1 MTASD
6 QRPIPPAA
14 GVLQLVGIILV
25 LTFFLDFLIRLIALP
40 VTTDEMQY
48 NLMNEFID
56 RGVMPLIGL
65 ALVYLGF
72 WLKRTSRTGAGNDV
86 AWKDPNFWTFVF
98 ASLLGLLFLIVIPF
112 HYAKTGAL
120 FTKGME
126 QFDQR
131 VAQDE
136 LRVQQG
142 LRQLEQEKQQWQAIS
157 KDAGQIDTLLQN
169 PQVPQQQKAALQ
181 QLKQDPVAREKAAQN
196 TLVQIEENLKQI
208 KTQQT
213 ELEKRK
219 AEQVDQA
226 KGERLMS
233 RTRAAMR
240 SVLLAVGFALIGWT
254 GLRDSR

>member
-1 MTASD
+1 MTATEH
-6 QRPIPPAA
+6 RPTPPAA

-25 LTFFLDFLIRLIALP
+25 LTFFLDFIIRLIALP

-48 NLMNEFID
+48 QLLNEFID

-65 ALVYLGF
+65 ALVYVGF
-72 WLKRTSRTGAGNDV
+72 WLKQTSATPKKSAS

-98 ASLLGLLFLIVIPF
+98 ASLLGLLFLVVVPF
-112 HYAKTGAL
+112 HYSMTGKL

-142 LRQLEQEKQQWQAIS
+142 VRGLEQEKQQWQAIA
-157 KDAGQIDTLLQN
+157 KDANQVDALLQN
-169 PQVPQQQKAALQ
+169 PQLPPEQKAQLQELKKNPAALEQ
-181 QLKQDPVAREKAAQN
+181 AAQN
-196 TLVQIEENLKQI
+196 TLVQIEENLKQV
-208 KTQQT
+208 KDQQG

-226 KGERLMS
+226 KGERLLS
-233 RTRAAMR
+233 RARSSMR
-240 SVLLAVGFALIGWT
+240 SLLLALGFAIIGWT

>member
-1 MTASD
+1 MTATD
-6 QRPIPPAA
+6 HRPTPPAA

-25 LTFFLDFLIRLIALP
+25 LTFFLDFIIRLVALP

-48 NLMNEFID
+48 QLLNEFID

-72 WLKRTSRTGAGNDV
+72 WLKQTSIPRKENAS

-98 ASLLGLLFLIVIPF
+98 ASLLGLLFLIVVPF
-112 HYAKTGAL
+112 HYSMTGKL

-131 VAQDE
+131 VAQEE

-157 KDAGQIDTLLQN
+157 KDANQIDALLQS
-169 PQVPQQQKAALQ
+169 PQIPPEQKAQLQ
-181 QLKQDPVAREKAAQN
+181 QLKQDPVALEKAAQN
-196 TLVQIEENLKQI
+196 TIVQVEENLKQV
-208 KTQQT
+208 KEQQA

-219 AEQVDQA
+219 AEQIDQA

-233 RTRAAMR
+233 RAR
-240 SVLLAVGFALIGWT
+240 SAVRSLLLALGFALIGWT
-254 GLRDSR
+254 GLRDSQ

>member
-1 MTASD
+1 MTATD
-6 QRPIPPAA
+6 QRPTPPAA
-14 GVLQLVGIILV
+14 LVLQFVGIILV
-25 LTFFLDFLIRLIALP
+25 LTFFLDFVIRLIALP
-40 VTTDEMQY
+40 VSTEEMQY
-48 NLMNEFID
+48 NLMNELID

-65 ALVYLGF
+65 ALVYMGF
-72 WLKRTSRTGAGNDV
+72 WLKRSVTPLKSSGV
-86 AWKDPNFWTFVF
+86 PWKDSNFWTFVF

-112 HYAKTGAL
+112 HYAKTGEL

-142 LRQLEQEKQQWQAIS
+142 QRQLEQEKQQWQAIS
-157 KDAGQIDTLLQN
+157 KDSSQIDTLLQN
-169 PQVPQQQKAALQ
+169 PQIPPQQKAALQ
-181 QLKQDPVAREKAAQN
+181 QLKQDPAALEKASQN
-196 TLVQIEENLKQI
+196 TLVQIEENLKQV

-219 AEQVDQA
+219 AEQIEQA
-226 KGERLMS
+226 KGERFMS
-233 RTRAAMR
+233 RTRSSIR
-240 SVLLAVGFALIGWT
+240 SILLAAGFAVIGWT